1 MKKYKS
7 TIILSIIITLVSI
20 FSGAINWKIQFVI
33 VSLLYFLSTLFLLKN
48 EKIEDKKIITI
59 LILLLPFV
67 LLYNYTAISNIFKF
81 NRFHTLPI
89 GLSPIVFVLI
99 AILYSKFKLNKK
111 KIVLVSLFIG
121 LLTYIGMANWLV
133 FLNNNEN
140 PINKIFPELIITD
153 INNNIIN
160 LKKGKIIVL
169 DLWATNC
176 GSCIK
181 KFPKFEDLKLE
192 YKNDKNVEFY
202 TLNLPLKRDSTL
214 NIKKYV
220 DKYKFKSLFA
230 KKLDSWKK
238 LNNRTVPKLLV
249 LDKEL
254 RIIYKGS
261 MNDKWYIFYNN
272 IHSIIKNSK
281 I

>member
-1 MKKYKS
+1 MKKYKNA
-7 TIILSIIITLVSI
+7 IILSIIITLISV
-20 FSGAINWKIQFVI
+20 FSGAINWKNQFVI
-33 VSLLYFLSTLFLLKN
+33 VSLLYFLSTLFLLKS
-48 EKIEDKKIITI
+48 EKIEGKKIINI

-67 LLYNYTAISNIFKF
+67 LLYNYSAIGNIFKF

-111 KIVLVSLFIG
+111 YLVLVSLFIG
-121 LLTYIGMANWLV
+121 LFTYIGMANWLV
-133 FLNNNEN
+133 FLGNSEK
-140 PINKIFPELIITD
+140 PINKNFPELIITD
-153 INNNIIN
+153 INNNIVN

-176 GSCIK
+176 GNCFK
-181 KFPKFEDLKLE
+181 KFPYFENLQLK
-192 YKNDKNVEFY
+192 YKNDDSIEFY

-214 NIKKYV
+214 NVKKYV

-230 KKLDSWKK
+230 KELDSWKK
-238 LNNRTVPKLLV
+238 LNNKTVPKTLI
-249 LDKEL
+249 LDKDL
-254 RIIYKGS
+254 KITYQGS